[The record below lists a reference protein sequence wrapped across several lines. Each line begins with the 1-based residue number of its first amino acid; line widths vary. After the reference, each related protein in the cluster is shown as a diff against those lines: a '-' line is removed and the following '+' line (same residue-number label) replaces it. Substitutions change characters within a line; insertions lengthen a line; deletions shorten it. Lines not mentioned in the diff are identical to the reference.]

1 MYYQNYEDYMRSMLG
16 YPNPSGMEMPTYM
29 APDDYYIEE
38 DTRDNIENYEN
49 MYPEIYRIVY
59 PMVCKACDDNTKP
72 ITEETI
78 DEMTNIIFVNL
89 EASSEQVNVKMEL
102 KNGDVRNPNAKQEIP
117 KETRQNNTLR
127 DLIRILLIRELLRRR
142 HGRPPMR
149 PRPPFPGGP
158 GRPLRPPFPGGM
170 GRSSIPPHP
179 QFTGGMGNSL
189 MGQRGMEIPSY
200 YY

>member
-16 YPNPSGMEMPTYM
+16 YPNQNRMEMPTYIT
-29 APDDYYIEE
+29 PDDYYMEE
-38 DTRDNIENYEN
+38 ETKDNIENYEN

-78 DEMTNIIFVNL
+78 NEMTNIIFSNL
-89 EASSEQVNVKMEL
+89 EPNSEQINVKMEL
-102 KNGDVRNPNAKQEIP
+102 KNGDVRNPNAKQEMS

-127 DLIRILLIRELLRRR
+127 DLIRILLIREVLKRK

-158 GRPLRPPFPGGM
+158 GRPPRPPFPGGM
-170 GRSSIPPHP
+170 VRIPMPPHP
-179 QFTGGMGNSL
+179 QFIGETANSL
-189 MGQRGMEIPSY
+189 IGQRGMEIPSY